1 MANKNNNAYGLTTFS
16 PIINGHRGNQ
26 SYSAVIRGWLEDTE
40 KMPLDEKSPLAKVP
54 NTYLCRFYVLDDV
67 IYEGKPAKVD
77 HLKSSYLVFTSD
89 FHGDLES
96 YLRGM
101 WEHAGETVGQ
111 LWQYCVGF
119 KGINSADDFIDYIKK
134 VQLKTTFFFNG
145 STDESLAE
153 QLKSLYLKQ
162 EFSKFAFEHQSSTP
176 QQLQQAFAQFVARA
190 KPTVLAGPTWRAGAS
205 SLDVA
210 VVNDDSTESTRS

>member
-1 MANKNNNAYGLTTFS
+1 MANKNNHAYGLTTFS
-16 PIINGHRGNQ
+16 PIINDHCGNQ
-26 SYSAVIRGWLEDTE
+26 SYSAVIRGRLEDL
-40 KMPLDEKSPLAKVP
+40 KLDEKSPLAKVP
-54 NTYLCRFYVLDDV
+54 DTYLCRFYVLDDV
-67 IYEGKPAKVD
+67 IYEGNPAKVD

-89 FHGDLES
+89 FHGDLEP

-101 WEHAGETVGQ
+101 WEHAGATIGQ
-111 LWQYCVGF
+111 MWQHCVGF
-119 KGINSADDFIDYIKK
+119 KGTNTADDFVDYIKK

-162 EFSKFAFEHQSSTP
+162 EFSKFAFEHQSDTP
-176 QQLQQAFAQFVARA
+176 QQLQQAFAEFVARA
-190 KPTVLAGPTWRAGAS
+190 KPTVLAAPTWRAGAS